1 MSKNTHFKGPLGFKG
16 SFDRGCLLIA
26 AILQEVQKGSGDI
39 RISVSAQSPAVSAA
53 IKEFFGSSQLSQFMD
68 QTNPLS
74 ETTHKRR
81 LSALGPG
88 GLSRERASFEVRDV
102 HSSHYGRICPIET
115 PEGPNIGL
123 ISSLSIY
130 GRVNEFGFIES
141 PYRVVKNSKL
151 TGAVDYLTKPIDDNQ
166 LINKIST
173 YFRLI
178 EKERDLNRVL
188 EQQVAARTEELR
200 ATNQYLQGI
209 IANMGEALLVLEP
222 SGAIKWVNP
231 ATCRMLGYSED
242 ELIGMPI
249 GDVFEE
255 SEQDQARAFF
265 GTWLEALIRTGSLSR
280 IEARFIARDGRRVPI
295 LFSRTAMT
303 DPQGAITD
311 ILCIAKDMTG
321 YRPDQENSD

>member
-1 MSKNTHFKGPLGFKG
+1 MKRYRDFRLLAVDDNPSNLFTLRSLIEQHMDVEVLEASSGQQAIDIALQRDDIDLILLDVQMPELDGFQTASMLKIRRKTRDIPIIFLTAAFKSEEF
-16 SFDRGCLLIA
+16 
-26 AILQEVQKGSGDI
+26 QQKGY
-39 RISVSAQSPAVSAA
+39 
-53 IKEFFGSSQLSQFMD
+53 
-68 QTNPLS
+68 
-74 ETTHKRR
+74 
-81 LSALGPG
+81 
-88 GLSRERASFEVRDV
+88 EV
-102 HSSHYGRICPIET
+102 
-115 PEGPNIGL
+115 
-123 ISSLSIY
+123 
-130 GRVNEFGFIES
+130 
-141 PYRVVKNSKL
+141 
-151 TGAVDYLTKPIDDNQ
+151 GAVDYLTKPIDDNQ

-222 SGAIKWVNP
+222 TGAIKWVNP
-231 ATCRMLGYSED
+231 ATCRMLGYNED
-242 ELIGMPI
+242 ALVGMSI

-255 SEQDQARAFF
+255 SEQDQAQAFF
-265 GTWLEALIRTGSLSR
+265 GTWLEALIRTGSLSN
-280 IEARFIARDGRRVPI
+280 IEARFIASDGRRVPI

>member
-1 MSKNTHFKGPLGFKG
+1 MKRYRDFRLLAVDDRPSNLFTLRSLIQQHMDVEVLEATSGQQAIDIALQRGDIDLILLDVQMPDLDGFQTASMLKIRRKTRDIPIIFLTAAFKSEEF
-16 SFDRGCLLIA
+16 
-26 AILQEVQKGSGDI
+26 QQKGY
-39 RISVSAQSPAVSAA
+39 AV
-53 IKEFFGSSQLSQFMD
+53 
-68 QTNPLS
+68 
-74 ETTHKRR
+74 
-81 LSALGPG
+81 
-88 GLSRERASFEVRDV
+88 
-102 HSSHYGRICPIET
+102 
-115 PEGPNIGL
+115 
-123 ISSLSIY
+123 
-130 GRVNEFGFIES
+130 
-141 PYRVVKNSKL
+141 
-151 TGAVDYLTKPIDDNQ
+151 GAVDYLTKPIDDNQ

-178 EKERDLNRVL
+178 EKERDLNRAL

-222 SGAIKWVNP
+222 GGAIKWVNP

-280 IEARFIARDGRRVPI
+280 IEARFIASDGRRVPI
-295 LFSRTAMT
+295 LFSRTAMS

-321 YRPDQENSD
+321 YRPDQENGA